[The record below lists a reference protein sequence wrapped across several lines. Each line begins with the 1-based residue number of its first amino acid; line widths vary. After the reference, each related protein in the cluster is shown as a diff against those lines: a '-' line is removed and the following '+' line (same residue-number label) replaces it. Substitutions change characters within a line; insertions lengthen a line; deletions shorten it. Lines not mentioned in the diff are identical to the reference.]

1 MDRIAAR
8 TTAAG
13 LRAME
18 VAEQVKSTGF
28 GGLSDQELR
37 ERLHN
42 CARDAAEQHEPEQ
55 IVKAIG
61 LVDLAVR
68 RRMGV
73 WRAVLYDPRQL
84 SGAVRVMREAA
95 GEIIG
100 RARSAS
106 TGTQGVSLEDW
117 ARTQAAG
124 SGLGDDLKPPLY
136 WLLITVART
145 LAEHPSD
152 ILLPA
157 EFYNSLRSADDT
169 GCLTF
174 SPTIQ
179 QLAAAT
185 LLLRG
190 TVVEMDSGDGKT
202 LASAIAAA
210 VFAAAGRRVQVLT
223 ANDYLAS
230 RDCDELAPML
240 EPLGLS
246 VGLVIDNMD
255 RDERRHQ
262 YARQIVFTT
271 AREVGFDY
279 LRDSVAPSLDW
290 RVRPVFDVAIV
301 DEVDHQLVDQART
314 PLIISDGPTH
324 EAEAD
329 VGDRCEDLADE
340 VIERQAHYV
349 DDLYARIDEE
359 SRPDRLLAEIM
370 LAGGLSPR
378 LISTLERLNV
388 SARTVR
394 LDMIRMNDDADGS
407 LLESGLL
414 FAVDVDGPALRLTEG
429 GWRFIWE
436 RTDVPTTAFEVVQ
449 MLRARVVHDS
459 DEDYVIDEDRVT
471 LVDPLDGRPMHS
483 HRYMDGLHEALEA
496 KEGIAG
502 TRTQRRQGSHYD
514 SRPAVQ
520 LRNGRGPHWD
530 GDGGQR
536 GLRQCLRRGDRK
548 SPVQHPISAK
558 RPGSDSLF
566 RPRRAPRGRVGPG
579 ISLASNGEARAS
591 DGGNCQTV
599 RGDQR
604 RVAVVAASSI
614 VY

>member
-1 MDRIAAR
+1 M
-8 TTAAG
+8 
-13 LRAME
+13 
-18 VAEQVKSTGF
+18 
-28 GGLSDQELR
+28 GG
-37 ERLHN
+37 
-42 CARDAAEQHEPEQ
+42 
-55 IVKAIG
+55 
-61 LVDLAVR
+61 
-68 RRMGV
+68 
-73 WRAVLYDPRQL
+73 
-84 SGAVRVMREAA
+84 
-95 GEIIG
+95 
-100 RARSAS
+100 
-106 TGTQGVSLEDW
+106 
-117 ARTQAAG
+117 
-124 SGLGDDLKPPLY
+124 DLKPPLY
-136 WLLITVART
+136 WLLIALART

-157 EFYNSLRSADDT
+157 EFYSSLRSADDT

-174 SPTIQ
+174 SPTVQ
-179 QLAAAT
+179 QLAAAS

-210 VFAAAGRRVQVLT
+210 VFAAAGRRVHVLT

-271 AREVGFDY
+271 ARESGFDY

-324 EAEAD
+324 EAEAE
-329 VGDRCEDLADE
+329 VGDRCEDLTNE

-370 LAGGLSPR
+370 LAGGLTPR

-394 LDMIRMNDDADGS
+394 LGHDQNETTTRTAARWSRSCCLQSTLM
-407 LLESGLL
+407 GLL
-414 FAVDVDGPALRLTEG
+414 
-429 GWRFIWE
+429 
-436 RTDVPTTAFEVVQ
+436 
-449 MLRARVVHDS
+449 S
-459 DEDYVIDEDRVT
+459 
-471 LVDPLDGRPMHS
+471 
-483 HRYMDGLHEALEA
+483 
-496 KEGIAG
+496 
-502 TRTQRRQGSHYD
+502 GSP
-514 SRPAVQ
+514 R
-520 LRNGRGPHWD
+520 
-530 GDGGQR
+530 GDGG
-536 GLRQCLRRGDRK
+536 
-548 SPVQHPISAK
+548 SY
-558 RPGSDSLF
+558 GSGPTF
-566 RPRRAPRGRVGPG
+566 R
-579 ISLASNGEARAS
+579 
-591 DGGNCQTV
+591 
-599 RGDQR
+599 QR
-604 RVAVVAASSI
+604 RSRWCRCSARGSYTTRTKTTLSTRTE
-614 VY
+614 